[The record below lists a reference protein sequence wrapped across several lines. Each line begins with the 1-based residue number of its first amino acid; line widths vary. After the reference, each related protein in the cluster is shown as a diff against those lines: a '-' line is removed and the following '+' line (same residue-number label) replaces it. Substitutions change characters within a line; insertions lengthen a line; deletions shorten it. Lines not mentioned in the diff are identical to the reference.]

1 MTPARDD
8 VTFIIPTL
16 NEERAIGKVID
27 EIRKA
32 GFEKIVV
39 VDGRSGDQTVEI
51 AKNKGARVVFQREKG
66 KTEAVK
72 IGIAAAE
79 TEFVAL
85 MDGDGSYDPKD
96 VLKMLESAQTYDEII
111 GQRCLENIPISRWL
125 GNKIVSFLVRSFTRT
140 DLGDVCSG
148 LYLLRTR
155 KAKTLL
161 LARNGFS
168 TEVEIVF
175 GMSRRGA
182 ISQVPI
188 NYRERIGRSKLSLL
202 RHGPQILM
210 SIFGIAL
217 ENPQGQIFN
226 GRAPDAEPD
235 GS

>member
-1 MTPARDD
+1 MRPAKDD

-27 EIRKA
+27 EIKGA

-39 VDGRSGDQTVEI
+39 VDGRSEDQTVDI

-66 KTEAVK
+66 KTEAVR

-79 TEFVAL
+79 TDFVAL
-85 MDGDGSYDPKD
+85 IDGDGSYDPVD
-96 VLKMLESAQTYDEII
+96 VEKMLEVASFYDEII
-111 GQRCLENIPISRWL
+111 GQRRIENIPISRRL

-148 LYLLRTR
+148 LYLLRR
-155 KAKTLL
+155 GKARSLL

-175 GMSRRGA
+175 GMSRMGA

-188 NYRERIGRSKLSLL
+188 NYRERIGTSKLSLL

-217 ENPQGQIFN
+217 EKPQREIFD
-226 GRAPDAEPD
+226 GHASYAEPD
-235 GS
+235 SN